1 MKKRV
6 KLVAMVLGIALVMSG
21 CGQDK
26 SGDTQSEATTQSTTQ
41 STAQGSTQAP
51 ETMSNGETESA
62 KETTEQAG
70 TEAESEAVKETGT
83 EAQTGSDAAD
93 ADEGKLMEQAKAFA
107 NDIISGDYDKIKT
120 DYQFVD
126 EMKKVLDNGQLEQS
140 LAPAVAASGKL
151 KEIKEAWVGDK
162 SPQYTNIQVPC
173 DFETQPWNMVV
184 SFDKDGKIGG
194 IHTGVYEEASED
206 ISMPEGVK
214 ETAMNLKV
222 RDGWELPGIFTQPEN
237 KTEYAA
243 VVFVHGSG
251 SSDKDETSGKL
262 KPFQDLA
269 WGLAQKGI
277 ASYRYD
283 KISYVYGKELAADPD
298 FTVYD
303 ETVNDAAAAVKML
316 REQKGI
322 TKVYVVGHSQGG
334 QMMPAIAEAA
344 SPDGCVMM
352 GAPARG
358 FADTLERQCKFLQ
371 SMEKNPT
378 EEVTASYDQLY
389 QEIEK
394 MKNIDSL
401 GADERVMGQ
410 TVKYMKSILD
420 YDSVKEAE
428 KMAMPVLVLQGEED
442 YQVTMDDFNIWED
455 QFKDKQNWEFQSF
468 PGLSHFFMPG
478 KYEDG
483 ANSYLGEKHIPEEVI
498 TSIADF
504 IDK

>member
-6 KLVAMVLGIALVMSG
+6 KFVVMVLGIALVMAG

-26 SGDTQSEATTQSTTQ
+26 SNKSQSETVAQSTTQ
-41 STAQGSTQAP
+41 GTTQAT
-51 ETMSNGETESA
+51 ETKESNGETESA
-62 KETTEQAG
+62 KETTAQAG
-70 TEAESEAVKETGT
+70 TEAESESVKETGY
-83 EAQTGSDAAD
+83 EAETGSEEGN
-93 ADEGKLMEQAKAFA
+93 ADEGKLLEQAKAFA
-107 NDIISGDYDKIKT
+107 NDIIAGDYDKIKT
-120 DYQFVD
+120 DYQFID
-126 EMKKVLDNGQLEQS
+126 ELKKVLDNGQLEQS

-151 KEIKEAWVGDK
+151 KEMKAAWVGENT
-162 SPQYTNIQVPC
+162 PQYTNIQVPC
-173 DFETQPWNMVV
+173 DFETQPWNMVI
-184 SFDKDGKIGG
+184 SFDKDGNIVG
-194 IHTGVYEEASED
+194 IHTGVYQEAPADTSL
-206 ISMPEGVK
+206 PEGVK
-214 ETAMNLKV
+214 ETSMNLKV
-222 RDGWELPGIFTQPEN
+222 KDGWELPGIFTQPED

-251 SSDKDETSGKL
+251 SSDKDETIGQL
-262 KPFQDLA
+262 KPFRDLA

-358 FADTLERQCKFLQ
+358 FAETLERQCKFLQ
-371 SMEKNPT
+371 SLEKNPT
-378 EEVTASYDQLY
+378 EEVTASYDQMY

-394 MKNIDSL
+394 MKNIDKL
-401 GADERVMGQ
+401 GDDERVMGQ
-410 TVKYMKSILD
+410 TVKYMKSILE
-420 YDSVKEAE
+420 YDDVKEAE
-428 KMAMPVLVLQGEED
+428 KMTMPVLVLQGEED
-442 YQVTMDDFNIWED
+442 YQVTMDDFNIWKD
-455 QFKDKQNWEFQSF
+455 QFNDKKNWEFQSF
-468 PGLSHFFMPG
+468 PGLSHLFMPG

-483 ANSYLGEKHIPEEVI
+483 AASYQGEKYVPEEVI
-498 TSIADF
+498 TSIAAF

>member
-1 MKKRV
+1 MKKRA
-6 KLVAMVLGIALVMSG
+6 KLVMVVLGIALIMTG

-26 SGDTQSEATTQSTTQ
+26 NGTSQSEAVTQSSEQ
-41 STAQGSTQAP
+41 ASTQTT
-51 ETMSNGETESA
+51 ETKESNSKTESVND
-62 KETTEQAG
+62 TTEQASTG
-70 TEAESEAVKETGT
+70 ETGESMKETGS
-83 EAQTGSDAAD
+83 EAQAGIEEEN
-93 ADEGKLMEQAKAFA
+93 ADEGKLMDQAKAFA
-107 NDIISGDYDKIKT
+107 NDIISGDYDKIKK
-120 DYQFVD
+120 DYQFED
-126 EMKKVLDNGQLEQS
+126 ELMKVLDNGQLEQS

-151 KEIKEAWVGDK
+151 IEVKGAWVGEK
-162 SPQYTNIQVPC
+162 SQQYTNIQVPC
-173 DFETQPWNMVV
+173 EFETQPWNMVI
-184 SFDKDGKIGG
+184 SFNKEGKIGG
-194 IHTGVYEEASED
+194 IHTGVYQEASAD
-206 ISMPEGVK
+206 TSMPEGVK

-222 RDGWELPGIFTQPEN
+222 RDGWELPGIFTEPEN

-251 SSDKDETSGKL
+251 SSDKDETIGQL
-262 KPFQDLA
+262 KPFRDLA

-283 KISYVYGKELAADPD
+283 KISYVYGKELVSDPN

-322 TKVYVVGHSQGG
+322 TKVYVAGHSQGG

-358 FADTLERQCKFLQ
+358 FAETLERQCKFLQ
-371 SMEKNPT
+371 SLEKNPT
-378 EEVTASYDQLY
+378 EEETASYDKMY

-394 MKNIDSL
+394 MKNIDTL
-401 GADERVMGQ
+401 GDDERIMGQ
-410 TVKYMKSILD
+410 TVKYMKSIID
-420 YDSVKEAE
+420 YDDVKEAE
-428 KMAMPVLVLQGEED
+428 KMTMPVLVLQGEED
-442 YQVTMDDFNIWED
+442 YQVTMDDFNIW
-455 QFKDKQNWEFQSF
+455 KDNFQDKTNWSFQSF
-468 PGLSHFFMPG
+468 PGLSHLFMPG

-483 ANSYLGEKHIPEEVI
+483 AANYQGEKYVPEEVI
-498 TSIADF
+498 TSIANF

>member
-1 MKKRV
+1 MKKRA
-6 KLVAMVLGIALVMSG
+6 KLVVMVLGIALVLAG
-21 CGQDK
+21 CGQDT
-26 SGDTQSEATTQSTTQ
+26 SGDKESEAVTQGTTQN
-41 STAQGSTQAP
+41 STQAP
-51 ETMSNGETESA
+51 ETKESNIETESA
-62 KETTEQAG
+62 KETMEQAG
-70 TEAESEAVKETGT
+70 TEAESESGKETGN
-83 EAQTGSDAAD
+83 EAQTGSDVAD
-93 ADEGKLMEQAKAFA
+93 ADEGKLLEEAKAFA
-107 NDIISGDYDKIKT
+107 NDIVSGDYDKIKT
-120 DYQFVD
+120 DYQLVD

-140 LAPAVAASGKL
+140 LAPAIAASGKL
-151 KEIKEAWVGDK
+151 KEIKDAWVGEK

-194 IHTGVYEEASED
+194 IHTGVYEEVSAAT
-206 ISMPEGVK
+206 SMPEGVK
-214 ETAMNLKV
+214 ETAMSLKV
-222 RDGWELPGIFTQPEN
+222 RDGWELPGTFTQPEN
-237 KTEYAA
+237 KSEYAA

-251 SSDKDETSGKL
+251 ATDKDETAGKL
-262 KPFQDLA
+262 KPFRDLA

-283 KISYVYGKELAADPD
+283 KINYVYGKELAADPE

-378 EEVTASYDQLY
+378 EEVTASYDKVY

-394 MKNIDSL
+394 IKNIDSL
-401 GADERVMGQ
+401 GTDERVMGQ
-410 TVKYMKSILD
+410 TVKYIKSILD

-428 KMAMPVLVLQGEED
+428 KMTMPILVLQGEED
-442 YQVTMDDFNIWED
+442 YQVTMDDFNIWEN
-455 QFKDKQNWEFQSF
+455 QFKDKKNWEFQSF

-483 ANSYLGEKHIPEEVI
+483 TASYQGEKHIPDEVI
-498 TSIADF
+498 TCIAAF
-504 IDK
+504 IDKA